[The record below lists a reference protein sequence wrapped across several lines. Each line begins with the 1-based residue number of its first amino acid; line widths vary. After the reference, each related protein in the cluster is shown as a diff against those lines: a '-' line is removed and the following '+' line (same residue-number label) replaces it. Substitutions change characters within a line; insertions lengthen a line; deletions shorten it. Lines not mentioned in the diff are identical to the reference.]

1 MNIEIK
7 LLGEDIC
14 LFGNR
19 KGNLGYTEYSTSTK
33 FTKISEAYMLT
44 SCDLN
49 MDSWISYNVW
59 GFNKYVW
66 G

>member
-14 LFGNR
+14 LFENR
-19 KGNLGYTEYSTSTK
+19 KENWGYTEYSISTR
-33 FTKISEAYMLT
+33 FTKISDAYMLT
-44 SCDLN
+44 SCDLD
-49 MDSWISYNVW
+49 MDSWISYSVW
-59 GFNKYVW
+59 GFHKYVW